1 VESNYLVVQT
11 LLGYEYKDIFQYLSK
26 VGLNL
31 MLAALILVIGFWL
44 AKRISR
50 LIGKVLR
57 KSSTDEGLVTFL
69 INLSSITTKILVV
82 LTAMSQLGI
91 AMTSFVTILG
101 AAGIAVGMAFSGT
114 LSNFAGGILILV
126 FKPFRVGDSITA
138 LTYAGNVT
146 EIQIFNT
153 YILTQDGKTVILP
166 NGPLI
171 NNTIVNVSKLEK
183 RRIDIVLPIKYG
195 EDAQQVLLLVSDTIK
210 QNKAILK
217 EPEPAY
223 FFTDFEANAGKLT
236 VTCWAK
242 NEDYNEVH
250 RNLSNA
256 FFPWLKPTEA

>member
-82 LTAMSQLGI
+82 LTAMSQL
-91 AMTSFVTILG
+91 
-101 AAGIAVGMAFSGT
+101 GMAFSGT

-236 VTCWAK
+236 VTCWVK
-242 NEDYNEVH
+242 NKDYNEVH

>member
-1 VESNYLVVQT
+1 MRNLLVVQT

-31 MLAALILVIGFWL
+31 IMAALILVLGFWL
-44 AKRISR
+44 AKRIAR

-69 INLSSITTKILVV
+69 VNLSSISTKILVV

-91 AMTSFVTILG
+91 AMTSFVTVLG

-138 LTYAGNVT
+138 LTYSGLVS

-153 YILTQDGKTVILP
+153 YIHTQDGKTVILP

-171 NNTIVNVSKLEK
+171 NNTIVNVSKHDI
-183 RRIDIVLPIKYG
+183 RRIDIILPIKYG
-195 EDAQQVLLLVSDTIK
+195 EDAQEVLRQVTQTIK
-210 QNKAILK
+210 DHKAILQT
-217 EPEPAY
+217 PEPAFY
-223 FFTDFEANAGKLT
+223 FTEFEANAGKLNIN
-236 VTCWAK
+236 CWVNAT
-242 NEDYNEVH
+242 DYNEVH
-250 RNLSNA
+250 RFLSNA
-256 FFPWLKPTEA
+256 FFPWLKPTEV

>member
-1 VESNYLVVQT
+1 MDRKILVVQT
-11 LLGYEYKDIFQYLSK
+11 LLGYEYKDIVQYLSK

-31 MLAALILVIGFWL
+31 ILAILILVLGFWL
-44 AKRISR
+44 AKRISKI
-50 LIGKVLR
+50 IGNVLR

-69 INLSSITTKILVV
+69 INLSSISIKILVV

-126 FKPFRVGDSITA
+126 FKPFRVGDGITA
-138 LTYAGNVT
+138 LTYSGSVT

-153 YILTQDGKTVILP
+153 HILTQDGKVVILP

-195 EDAQQVLLLVSDTIK
+195 EDANQVLKLVSNTINE
-210 QNKAILK
+210 NKAILK
-217 EPEPAY
+217 NPEPAFY
-223 FFTDFEANAGKLT
+223 FSDFDANSGKLN
-236 VTCWAK
+236 VTCWVK
-242 NEDYNEVH
+242 NKDYNEVH
-250 RNLSNA
+250 HFLSNA